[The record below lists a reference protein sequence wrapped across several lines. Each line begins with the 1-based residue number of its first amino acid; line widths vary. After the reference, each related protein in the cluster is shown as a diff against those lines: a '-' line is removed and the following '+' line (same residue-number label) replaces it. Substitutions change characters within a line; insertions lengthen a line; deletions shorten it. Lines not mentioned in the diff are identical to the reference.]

1 MFGACNSD
9 LSTLTQLSRVRTVE
23 SSKSRLD
30 IVNDMIST
38 FVNNIL
44 LYFLS
49 VMSDIISHPQISMN
63 VLLGGRDVL
72 QSASTRLVA
81 TTVVVN
87 QDSDYTT
94 ITSLV
99 SVRLIHI

>member
-1 MFGACNSD
+1 MFGACKSD

-30 IVNDMIST
+30 VVNDMIST

-49 VMSDIISHPQISMN
+49 VKSDIIPHPQISMN
-63 VLLGGRDVL
+63 VLSGGRAVP
-72 QSASTRLVA
+72 QSASTRLEA
-81 TTVVVN
+81 ITVVAN
-87 QDSDYTT
+87 QGSDYTT
-94 ITSLV
+94 IISLV
-99 SVRLIHI
+99 SVRQIPI

>member
-1 MFGACNSD
+1 MFGACKSD

-30 IVNDMIST
+30 VVNDMIST

-49 VMSDIISHPQISMN
+49 VKSDIIPQISMN
-63 VLLGGRDVL
+63 VLSGGRDVP
-72 QSASTRLVA
+72 QSASTRLA
-81 TTVVVN
+81 AITVVVN
-87 QDSDYTT
+87 QGSDYTT
-94 ITSLV
+94 IISLV
-99 SVRLIHI
+99 SVRQIPI